1 MSHRRLH
8 ILVALLC
15 TGLWA
20 GAIWLGHTSGH
31 LRFLDR
37 LESALSDVRTL
48 ARGVK
53 APPDLVTIVAIDDT
67 IVKLGGTYPLPR
79 AEIAK
84 IVEAIARLE
93 PKVIAID
100 LLLVD
105 KGPADGDAALAKS
118 LAAQSDRAGGG
129 GGIFEHR
136 SAFRRGRRAAGPPAE
151 GRPLPAAA
159 PGICRPRGSRHRQC
173 DDGPDRHAAV
183 GPDAVPD
190 TRQDRIV
197 VSASCR
203 ICRDRQAADD
213 RARPPAVRRPA
224 DRDRFRLCAADF
236 LLRPAPH
243 HSHRQRRKSDRR
255 PDRQGG
261 HSGPDRRPRRDRNR
275 RRRLLS
281 DAVRFTDAGR
291 GNHFHRDHASGRRG
305 RRGARP
311 AGSHRRGHHDDPASD
326 AAGRFAGVAAKR
338 DRSARRSA
346 R

>member
-67 IVKLGGTYPLPR
+67 IVKLGGAYPLPR

-100 LLLVD
+100 LLLID

-118 LAAQSDRAGGG
+118 IAAHPTVLAAAAVFPNTVQP
-129 GGIFEHR
+129 
-136 SAFRRGRRAAGPPAE
+136 SAETDGPLARLPI

-159 PGICRPRGSRHRQC
+159 PGLCRSRGSRHRQC
-173 DDGPDRHAAV
+173 SDGPDRHAAV

-190 TRQDRIV
+190 ARQNRIV
-197 VSASCR
+197 VSASR
-203 ICRDRQAADD
+203 RLRRDRKAADD
-213 RARPPAVRRPA
+213 RARPPASSATGRSRPLPIMRCRFPITARAAPFAPSAPQIWSTARSTRRPSRA
-224 DRDRFRLCAADF
+224 GSWSSARPQ
-236 LLRPAPH
+236 PAPAT
-243 HSHRQRRKSDRR
+243 SF
-255 PDRQGG
+255 
-261 HSGPDRRPRRDRNR
+261 R
-275 RRRLLS
+275 RRS
-281 DAVRFTDAGR
+281 I
-291 GNHFHRDHASGRRG
+291 H
-305 RRGARP
+305 
-311 AGSHRRGHHDDPASD
+311 
-326 AAGRFAGVAAKR
+326 
-338 DRSARRSA
+338 
-346 R
+346 